1 MTSPGASI
9 TGSYNQG
16 LVILSI
22 LIAMAASYAAID
34 LAGRVTAA
42 RGAARRIW
50 LAGGAVAMGIG
61 IWSMHYVGML
71 AFCPPVLVRY
81 DWPTVAA
88 SLAAAVFASAVALV
102 VVADKNTGWP
112 QILAASPLMG
122 AAVAGMH
129 YIGMCAIRT
138 SAVCHY
144 SPARVFLSLLL
155 AISISFVALSLTF
168 RLRGSQKAFSWGKG
182 LSAIVMGT
190 AIPVMHYTGMA
201 AVTVKPELS
210 APDLTHAVDISAL
223 GIAAIIT
230 VTFMVLGLALLTS
243 AIDRRFAAQARQ
255 LRISEQRLWQTVES
269 AQVILWS
276 RNITTSRFTFVNAK
290 AETLLGYKV
299 EQWVNKPSF
308 WMDHIHP
315 EDRSLVKACCA
326 QVLKENETNR
336 FEHSR
341 FEHRMIAA
349 DGRIL
354 WLATSLRITGVNE
367 SPRELVGIMTDIT
380 QRKQAEEAAQQ
391 AKSNF
396 LANISHEIRTPMNGI
411 LGMSEL
417 VLDTALDPD
426 QREYLGMLKSSAD
439 SLLTLL
445 NDMLDFSKIDSGKFE
460 LYPVPFNL
468 SDSLAIDVKRLAARA
483 QQKGLELIYEVKAGV
498 PEFIVGDPAR
508 LRQII
513 LNLVDNAIKF
523 TDRGEVALVVEPE
536 PNALVSPGNTPL
548 SLKFTV
554 RDTGIGIARQD
565 QQLVFQPFTQA
576 DGSTTRRF
584 GGTGLGLSIS
594 ARLASM
600 MHGRIWLES
609 EVGQGSR
616 FYFTAQFEP
625 VKLERRSPWNEE
637 SRLADQTAYSL
648 RILLVDDDRVNQ
660 RLTLR
665 ILEKQGHQVAVAS
678 DGLQAM
684 NVLDQES
691 FDVILMDVQMPGMD
705 GFEVTGRVRKKEE
718 NTGAHQP
725 IIAMTAHAL
734 AGDRERCLMAGMDDY
749 VAKPIRRAEL
759 TGALN
764 KVCFALQ
771 RARVS
776 YRYAA
781 GPYAAGYGVSSSTT
795 MEA

>member
-9 TGSYNQG
+9 TGSYNQV

-22 LIAMAASYAAID
+22 LIAAAASYAAID
-34 LAGRVTAA
+34 LASRVTAA
-42 RGAARRIW
+42 RDAARRIW
-50 LAGGAVAMGIG
+50 LAGGAAAMGIG

-71 AFCPPVLVRY
+71 AFRLPVLIRD
-81 DWPTVAA
+81 DWPAVAA
-88 SLAAAVFASAVALV
+88 SLAAAVFASAVALIV
-102 VVADKNTGWP
+102 ISNKNTGWL

-144 SPARVFLSLLL
+144 SPAMVFLSVLL
-155 AISISFVALSLTF
+155 AISISFAALSLTF
-168 RLRGSQKAFSWGKG
+168 RLRGSQKAFSWRKG

-190 AIPVMHYTGMA
+190 AIPAMHYTGMA
-201 AVTVKPELS
+201 AVTFEPELS
-210 APDLTHAVDISAL
+210 APNLTHAADISVL
-223 GIAAIIT
+223 SIT
-230 VTFMVLGLALLTS
+230 AVTFLVLGLALLTS

-255 LRISEQRLWQTVES
+255 LQISEQRLRQTVES
-269 AQVILWS
+269 AQVILWC

-290 AETLLGYKV
+290 AEALLGYQV

-315 EDRSLVKACCA
+315 EDRGLVKAHYA
-326 QVLKENETNR
+326 QVLEENGTNR
-336 FEHSR
+336 FEQSR

-354 WLATSLRITGVNE
+354 WLATSLRITSMNE
-367 SPRELVGIMTDIT
+367 NPREMVGIMTDIT

-426 QREYLGMLKSSAD
+426 QREYVGMLKSSAD
-439 SLLTLL
+439 SLLRLL

-468 SDSLAIDVKRLAARA
+468 RDSLAAGVKRLAARA
-483 QQKGLELIYEVKAGV
+483 QQKGLKLIYEVKAGV
-498 PEFIVGDPAR
+498 PEVIIGDPAR

-513 LNLVDNAIKF
+513 LNLLDNAIKF
-523 TDRGEVALVVEPE
+523 TDRGEVVLVIEPE
-536 PNALVSPGNTPL
+536 QNSSVSPGNDQIGL
-548 SLKFTV
+548 MFTV
-554 RDTGIGIARQD
+554 GDTGIGIARQD

-625 VKLERRSPWNEE
+625 VKLERRPPWNEE
-637 SRLADQTAYSL
+637 SRLPDLTVQSL

-678 DGLQAM
+678 DGLQAL
-684 NVLDQES
+684 NVLERES

-705 GFEVTGRVRKKEE
+705 GFEVTGRIRKREE
-718 NTGAHQP
+718 NTGSHQQ

-734 AGDRERCLMAGMDDY
+734 AGDRERCLEAGMDDY
-749 VAKPIRRAEL
+749 VAKPIHRTEL
-759 TGALN
+759 TETLN
-764 KVCFALQ
+764 KTSLALE

-776 YRYAA
+776 YQYAA
-781 GPYAAGYGVSSSTT
+781 GPYTAGYGVSSSTT
-795 MEA
+795 IRA

>member
-1 MTSPGASI
+1 MPSPGAII

-16 LVILSI
+16 LVALSI

-42 RGAARRIW
+42 RGAARRMW
-50 LAGGAVAMGIG
+50 LAGGATAMGIG
-61 IWSMHYVGML
+61 IWSMHYIGML
-71 AFCPPVLVRY
+71 AFRLPVLVRY

-88 SLAAAVFASAVALV
+88 SLAAAIFASAVALV
-102 VVADKNTGWP
+102 VVSSKNTGWP
-112 QILAASPLMG
+112 QIIGASPLMG
-122 AAVAGMH
+122 GGIVGMH
-129 YIGMCAIRT
+129 YIGMRAIRMT
-138 SAVCHY
+138 ALCHY
-144 SPARVFLSLLL
+144 SAARVFLSVLL

-168 RLRGSQKAFSWGKG
+168 RLRGNLKGFSWRKG
-182 LSAIVMGT
+182 LSAIVLGA

-201 AVTVKPELS
+201 AVTVKPEPS
-210 APDLTHAVDISAL
+210 TPDLTHAVDISAL

-326 QVLKENETNR
+326 QVLEENETNK
-336 FEHSR
+336 

-349 DGRIL
+349 DGRTL
-354 WLATSLRITGVNE
+354 WLTTSLRITGVNE
-367 SPRELVGIMTDIT
+367 ESRELVGIMTDIT

-417 VLDTALDPD
+417 VLDTTLDPD

-468 SDSLAIDVKRLAARA
+468 SDSLAMDVKRLAARA
-483 QQKGLELIYEVKAGV
+483 QQKGLKLVYDVRADV

-523 TDRGEVALVVEPE
+523 TDEGEVALVVEPE
-536 PNALVSPGNTPL
+536 PNASVSPGNNPI

-609 EVGQGSR
+609 EVGRGSR
-616 FYFTAQFEP
+616 FYFTAQFSAVDGKSAVTAAP
-625 VKLERRSPWNEE
+625 QYSRRGNEF
-637 SRLADQTAYSL
+637 AHSL

-684 NVLDQES
+684 NILEQKS

-705 GFEVTGRVRKKEE
+705 GFEVTGRIRKKEE

-734 AGDRERCLMAGMDDY
+734 AGDRERCLAAGMDDY

-759 TGALN
+759 TEALN
-764 KVCFALQ
+764 KVCLASQ
-771 RARVS
+771 QAGAS

-781 GPYAAGYGVSSSTT
+781 GPYTAGYGVSSSTT
-795 MEA
+795 IGA